1 MVAYELFPSSDCGA
15 VRFPNLSHL
24 DISGLQ
30 RNLWVKMTR
39 KSPGLM
45 ENDAGMEIHK
55 ERGFPH
61 QLGKVPLKS
70 GVTFPHFPQAL
81 PRFIAPNF

>member
-1 MVAYELFPSSDCGA
+1 
-15 VRFPNLSHL
+15 
-24 DISGLQ
+24 
-30 RNLWVKMTR
+30 
-39 KSPGLM
+39 M

-81 PRFIAPNF
+81 PGVFAFRIRTPQNMAL